1 MLSLLMLASYW
12 TVFGQKRHIHIR
24 SFGAC
29 SVLMPLMHN
38 NFPQDGKHVG
48 MYSMAILGES
58 ANYVVSLQTVHC
70 DCYCIP
76 SMVLTS
82 MTTC

>member
-48 MYSMAILGES
+48 MYSMAILS
-58 ANYVVSLQTVHC
+58 ANDVVSLQTVHC